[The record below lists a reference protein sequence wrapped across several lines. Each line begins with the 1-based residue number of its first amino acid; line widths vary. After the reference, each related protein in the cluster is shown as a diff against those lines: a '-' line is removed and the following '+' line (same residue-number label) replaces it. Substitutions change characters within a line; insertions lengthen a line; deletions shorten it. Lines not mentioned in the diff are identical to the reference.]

1 MKFRTLLLGLSALF
15 VAFNA
20 AFFSVS
26 GLSKLFAGAS
36 LSVMLMASSLE
47 LAKLITAGYLYNYWE
62 KINKLFRVY
71 LSIGVL
77 ILVLI
82 TSLGIYGF
90 LTSAFQNTF
99 NVYSVTEKQ
108 RTFLQQK
115 EKFWVE
121 DVARYDEELKRISQ
135 NISTLSNAKA
145 TGIQVRDTTSTTGF
159 RNTISTTELRLSQ
172 KRISVEEQ
180 NRKEVQSKREVA
192 ADSLQSIQLKIL
204 DLDTDT
210 EIGSELGPLQYL
222 SGLLDKPMDQII
234 NWFILIIIFV
244 FDPLAVA
251 LVIAFN
257 NAVKVDKGEK
267 DKKKVVEKRELYGE
281 SDIDNRKKSDLW
293 SNTLQDGLDDIDD
306 GMWSEDEMKDFNEQ
320 FNADDFLP
328 DEDEELLKEYSEA
341 KANDREKFVE
351 DEIEESEEWD
361 EDHALDEV
369 LNDMVSDEDME
380 ELNED
385 LFGEDDESNE
395 VLTQAA
401 ETYKEITNP
410 LENLKKD
417 TNRRGIDIDGD
428 GTIDGYDNN
437 GDGLIDE
444 YVPQSSKRA
453 QYAKNQ
459 KPYYAK
465 PGFDWSDRSKWINN
479 QNAVNYWLT
488 YIKNNKDNSYPTNF
502 DSKTY

>member
-1 MKFRTLLLGLSALF
+1 MKLRTLLLGLSALF

-36 LSVMLMASSLE
+36 LSVILMASSLE

-62 KINKLFRVY
+62 KINKAFRIY
-71 LSIGVL
+71 LILGTTV
-77 ILVLI
+77 LVLI

-90 LTSAFQNTF
+90 LTAAFQETF
-99 NVYSVTEKQ
+99 NVYNVSSKEKA
-108 RTFLQQK
+108 FLEQK
-115 EKFWVE
+115 EEFWAE

-172 KRISVEEQ
+172 QRITVEEE
-180 NRKEVQSKREVA
+180 NRKEVQAKRQVA

-204 DLDTDT
+204 DLETDTDV
-210 EIGSELGPLQYL
+210 SAELGPLQYL

-251 LVIAFN
+251 LVVAFN

-281 SDIDNRKKSDLW
+281 DISSESMINENITELNDNGESTIWD
-293 SNTLQDGLDDIDD
+293 NTLQDGL
-306 GMWSEDEMKDFNEQ
+306 ED
-320 FNADDFLP
+320 
-328 DEDEELLKEYSEA
+328 
-341 KANDREKFVE
+341 
-351 DEIEESEEWD
+351 EEWD
-361 EDHALDEV
+361 EDHALDQV
-369 LNDMVSDEDME
+369 LNDMVEDIDVVDEE
-380 ELNED
+380 EIELSQE
-385 LFGEDDESNE
+385 EEEVDEE
-395 VLTQAA
+395 KIIVDGVELT
-401 ETYKEITNP
+401 
-410 LENLKKD
+410 KD
-417 TNRRGIDIDGD
+417 TTRRGIDIDGD
-428 GTIDGYDNN
+428 GTIDGYDNT

-444 YVPQSSKRA
+444 PKPASSRRA
-453 QYAKNQ
+453 QYVMNE

-465 PGFDWSDRSKWINN
+465 PGFDWTNTKKWINN

-488 YIKNNKDNSYPTNF
+488 YVKSNRDSNYPTDF
-502 DSKTY
+502 ETKTY

>member
-62 KINKLFRVY
+62 RINKVFRIY
-71 LSIGVL
+71 LSIGVV

-90 LTSAFQNTF
+90 LTSAFQDTF

-108 RTFLQQK
+108 RSFLQQK
-115 EKFWVE
+115 EKFWE
-121 DVARYDEELKRISQ
+121 DDVARYDIELSRISD
-135 NISTLSNAKA
+135 NIATLSNAKA
-145 TGIQVRDTTSTTGF
+145 SSIQVRDTTSTTGF

-172 KRISVEEQ
+172 QRIAVEEE
-180 NRKEVQSKREVA
+180 NRKEVQAKREVA

-251 LVIAFN
+251 LVVAFN
-257 NAVKVDKGEK
+257 NAMKVDKGEK

-281 SDIDNRKKSDLW
+281 EPDKSDDEIRKESELW
-293 SNTLQDGLDDIDD
+293 DNTLQDGLEDD
-306 GMWSEDEMKDFNEQ
+306 
-320 FNADDFLP
+320 
-328 DEDEELLKEYSEA
+328 
-341 KANDREKFVE
+341 
-351 DEIEESEEWD
+351 EWD
-361 EDHALDEV
+361 EDHALDQV
-369 LNDMVSDEDME
+369 MNDMVSDMDME

-385 LFGEDDESNE
+385 LFGEEEIEPSQEEEETDEEKIILDGVELS
-395 VLTQAA
+395 
-401 ETYKEITNP
+401 
-410 LENLKKD
+410 KD

-428 GTIDGYDNN
+428 GTIDGYDNT

-444 YVPQSSKRA
+444 PAASNSRRA
-453 QYAKNQ
+453 QYVMREV
-459 KPYYAK
+459 PFYARANFNW
-465 PGFDWSDRSKWINN
+465 GDRSKWINN

-488 YIKNNKDNSYPTNF
+488 YIKNDKDTNYPTDF
-502 DSKTY
+502 ESKTY

>member
-20 AFFSVS
+20 AFFSVT
-26 GLSKLFAGAS
+26 GLSKLFAGAAF
-36 LSVMLMASSLE
+36 SVMIMASSLE

-62 KINKLFRVY
+62 RINKTFRIY
-71 LSIGVL
+71 LSGAVVIL
-77 ILVLI
+77 ILI

-90 LTSAFQNTF
+90 LTSAFQDTF
-99 NVYSVTEKQ
+99 NQFSVQEKQ
-108 RTFLQQK
+108 LTFLQQK
-115 EKFWVE
+115 EKFWGD
-121 DVARYDEELKRISQ
+121 DVARYDTELERISD
-135 NISTLSNAKA
+135 NIATLSNAKA
-145 TGIQVRDTTSTTGF
+145 SSIQVRDTSSTTGF

-172 KRISVEEQ
+172 QRISVEEQ
-180 NRKEVQSKREVA
+180 NRKEVQAKREVA

-204 DLDTDT
+204 DV
-210 EIGSELGPLQYL
+210 ESSEGVSSELGPLQYL

-281 SDIDNRKKSDLW
+281 EPVKSDIDNRKESDLW
-293 SNTLQDGLDDIDD
+293 DVTLQDGLDD
-306 GMWSEDEMKDFNEQ
+306 GMWSEDEMEDFRNQ
-320 FNADDFLP
+320 FPEPELP
-328 DEDEELLKEYSEA
+328 
-341 KANDREKFVE
+341 
-351 DEIEESEEWD
+351 EEWD

-385 LFGEDDESNE
+385 LFGEEDEEDSEPNE
-395 VLTQAA
+395 KLKQAA
-401 ETYKEITNP
+401 EDYK
-410 LENLKKD
+410 KKVD
-417 TNRRGIDIDGD
+417 ETESLNRDIKRRGIDIDGD
-428 GTIDGYDNN
+428 GTIDGYDNT

-444 YVPQSSKRA
+444 PIPSSSRRA
-453 QYAKNQ
+453 QYVMNT
-459 KPYYAK
+459 KPYYAR
-465 PGFDWSDRSKWINN
+465 PDFNWGDRSKWINN

-488 YIKNNKDNSYPTNF
+488 YIKNDKDTSYPTNF